1 LLKELGKNFV
11 GIFLGKKIPTKFFP
25 SSFFRQRGWR
35 ILCPCYNLVSRE
47 VLEKA
52 MKQDQNFSQAKL
64 LAAIQEAE
72 ELATQIDTL
81 DENGEQMGLIYRWAE
96 MADGVARM
104 MVQAEELLSREDLT
118 QLQDTVNREDSMCWE
133 KYRRNIRW
141 LNKPTE

>member
-1 LLKELGKNFV
+1 
-11 GIFLGKKIPTKFFP
+11 
-25 SSFFRQRGWR
+25 
-35 ILCPCYNLVSRE
+35 
-47 VLEKA
+47 